1 MVVTRSKISST
12 STMEN
17 FKSNYL
23 VTLEDPGIIQRFH
36 LIFEPMFKK
45 LVDPI
50 THKLQD
56 TIDSMARSISL
67 MKKESA
73 EDTKM

>member
-1 MVVTRSKISST
+1 MVVTRSKLSST
-12 STMEN
+12 STMAN

-23 VTLEDPGIIQRFH
+23 VTLEDPEIIQRFH

-45 LVDPI
+45 LVDSI

-56 TIDSMARSISL
+56 TIVSMAQSVSL
-67 MKKESA
+67 LEKEAA
-73 EDTKM
+73 E